1 MTDLSFQDWVGR
13 EQRARDVVSGSA
25 IQRLAALLDHA
36 SPPWPDDTLPPLGHW
51 LHFAESAPQSA
62 LGDDGHARRG
72 DFLPPID
79 LPRRMWASSDIEFL
93 KPIRVG
99 EQMERRST
107 ISQITRKQGKAG
119 PLVFVRIV
127 HEISAAHG
135 VAIREAQ
142 DLVYQEKPGAGAPV
156 PPSSGEECHRSE
168 IVQVV
173 RPDALLLFRYSAL
186 TYNSH
191 RIHYDAPYATAV
203 EGYSGLVVHG
213 PLLATLLLDLF
224 HRHHTGGPITG
235 FRFRAY
241 RPLFAGEQAVLS
253 VTRTPSGA
261 TLCAG
266 GPDGMRRMTAE
277 VTTRER

>member
-1 MTDLSFQDWVGR
+1 MTSSLNVQDWVGR
-13 EQRARDVVSGSA
+13 EQRSRDVVSGSA

-51 LHFAESAPQSA
+51 LHFAERAPQAA
-62 LGDDGHARRG
+62 LGDDGHVRRG

-79 LPRRMWASSDIEFL
+79 LPRRMWAGSDIEFL

-99 EQMERRST
+99 EEMERRST
-107 ISQITRKQGKAG
+107 ISQITHKQGKTG

-142 DLVYQEKPGAGAPV
+142 NLVYTERPPAGAPV
-156 PPSSGEECHRSE
+156 PSSSDEKCPRSE
-168 IVQVV
+168 IERVV
-173 RPDALLLFRYSAL
+173 RPDAVLLFRYSAL

-191 RIHYDAPYATAV
+191 RIHYDAPYATGV

-213 PLLATLLLDLF
+213 PLLATLLLDLLQ
-224 HRHHTGGPITG
+224 RHHTGGAITR

-241 RPLFAGEQAVLS
+241 RPLFAGEEATLS
-253 VTRTPSGA
+253 MTRTPSGA

-277 VTTRER
+277 VP